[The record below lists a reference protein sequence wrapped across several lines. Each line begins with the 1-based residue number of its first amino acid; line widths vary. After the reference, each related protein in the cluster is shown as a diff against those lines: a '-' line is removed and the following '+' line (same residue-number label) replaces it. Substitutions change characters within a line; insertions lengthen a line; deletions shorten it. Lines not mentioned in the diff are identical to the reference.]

1 MSLSSDPTSDTS
13 DTSAL
18 RADLARFLN
27 TSVVRPLIVSLAHQ
41 RRSWRP
47 DRRERR
53 ALQRATVAE
62 AKRVAEAA
70 AAADAKSVGEQEQEQ
85 EQERE
90 QEQEQEQAK
99 RAAEAAAAAC
109 LVTRHSERRAR
120 RAKRAGAAEAKRA
133 AESAAASEA
142 KRAGE
147 ATTAAAEAK
156 RAAEAAAAAAEA
168 KRAAEAVVATAEDKR
183 VVDVAAVAEAK
194 RRDQLQPPPPDSVWL
209 RHREHVRVGAE
220 WHLSVQL
227 ARTDPAR
234 IVCNG
239 LPMCTD
245 RTRDTSLVCAMFAR
259 VRGSPGV
266 QLPAEA
272 ATCIDGVEDGV
283 VRHVPRPR
291 RGPSAAGSARD
302 ASGPGQHSCEADLPL
317 GDTSRWCLVFIFF
330 DVQNTLRQS
339 VIWFHRRPSCGRK
352 KGIIA
357 EFLDEDPLV

>member
-1 MSLSSDPTSDTS
+1 ME
-13 DTSAL
+13 
-18 RADLARFLN
+18 RFLN
-27 TSVVRPLIVSLAHQ
+27 AIVVRPLIVSLAHQ

-70 AAADAKSVGEQEQEQ
+70 AAADAKRVGEQEQEQ
-85 EQERE
+85 KRE

-109 LVTRHSERRAR
+109 LVTRRSERRAR

-133 AESAAASEA
+133 AESASASEA

-147 ATTAAAEAK
+147 ATTAAAVAK

-183 VVDVAAVAEAK
+183 AVDVAAVAEAK

-239 LPMCTD
+239 LPMCID
-245 RTRDTSLVCAMFAR
+245 RTRDTSLVCAMFAAFGAVRECSSLPKLQRASTVWKTVWFVTFHDPAAVRRLLAAR
-259 VRGSPGV
+259 VT
-266 QLPAEA
+266 PAVLDN
-272 ATCIDGVEDGV
+272 TPVKLI
-283 VRHVPRPR
+283 
-291 RGPSAAGSARD
+291 
-302 ASGPGQHSCEADLPL
+302 
-317 GDTSRWCLVFIFF
+317 SR
-330 DVQNTLRQS
+330 
-339 VIWFHRRPSCGRK
+339 
-352 KGIIA
+352 
-357 EFLDEDPLV
+357 